1 MKIERFEDLEIW
13 KEARE
18 LSRKVFE
25 ITSGGPFSSD
35 FKITYLKNS
44 DFKGFI
50 PLEPQTRKR
59 SLKNPRHNCI

>member
-25 ITSGGPFSSD
+25 ITSGGPFHAD
-35 FKITYLKNS
+35 F
-44 DFKGFI
+44 
-50 PLEPQTRKR
+50 
-59 SLKNPRHNCI
+59 